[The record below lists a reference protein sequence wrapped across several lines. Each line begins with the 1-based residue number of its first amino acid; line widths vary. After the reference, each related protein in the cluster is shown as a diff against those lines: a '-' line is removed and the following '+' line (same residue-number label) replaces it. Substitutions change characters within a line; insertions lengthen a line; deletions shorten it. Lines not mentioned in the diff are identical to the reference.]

1 MKKKLINSKDIDFL
15 EEEHIDTLP
24 SEIIE
29 ENMTIDENF
38 IKNKALIRMDL
49 NLIQFPIFSKN
60 TQRKIN
66 QIVKYYFNKNRDTY
80 ITISP
85 KAGEYIPGEPEE
97 KVFIA
102 LMQIMKEHGMPKK
115 FVVSAKELRDKLKM
129 NNTGRY
135 ITFIKNSLLRL
146 SETNYNFKNTMYS
159 SEKNGILKEEVSTP
173 ILTLR
178 IISLDLEENKVYRNS
193 MGDKRV
199 KELYEINITDHFYNN
214 IIQKGYLVYNGDIL
228 LEIES
233 SVARTI
239 YMLVEKL
246 RFNNLYL
253 KLDTVFLIKRIP
265 LKYNKNGLYKTIK
278 TLEKAFQELLKRNLI
293 SNFKIIKESTWEKSE
308 VEIFFDESSNEDKQS
323 RFYEDRND
331 FRKILSLSGVSE
343 TEHKMIEEI
352 EVIDINKSSTKNI
365 KVTLEMIDQIL
376 ELMPIKAKSLKTLP
390 KAIKES
396 IEKYGYSKVE
406 AVANY
411 MKKNKVEK
419 IRAYFIKA
427 LENNWVEDEEKSLGL
442 DKTQLKVEIVENT
455 TASIPKYNESLYTK
469 FEKLPIEI
477 QNGIETYAYREYI
490 QKCGIETKIQKLA
503 FTASRKK
510 HICEFLERHSEILK
524 DNVEDLEE
532 KNKIQPEIKEGIIE
546 NTEEIKIIIT
556 ESIELA
562 DMAFSY
568 SEEEKKRLILNILKE
583 VIPLRNT
590 KVLTLE
596 KLNKIIDSYITI

>member
-1 MKKKLINSKDIDFL
+1 
-15 EEEHIDTLP
+15 
-24 SEIIE
+24 
-29 ENMTIDENF
+29 
-38 IKNKALIRMDL
+38 
-49 NLIQFPIFSKN
+49 
-60 TQRKIN
+60 
-66 QIVKYYFNKNRDTY
+66 
-80 ITISP
+80 
-85 KAGEYIPGEPEE
+85 
-97 KVFIA
+97 
-102 LMQIMKEHGMPKK
+102 
-115 FVVSAKELRDKLKM
+115 
-129 NNTGRY
+129 
-135 ITFIKNSLLRL
+135 
-146 SETNYNFKNTMYS
+146 MYS
-159 SEKNGILKEEVSTP
+159 SEKNGILKEEISTP

-193 MGDKRV
+193 IGDKRI

-323 RFYEDRND
+323 RFYKDRND

-343 TEHKMIEEI
+343 TEHKMIEEV
-352 EVIDINKSSTKNI
+352 EVIDINKSI

-427 LENNWVEDEEKSLGL
+427 LENNWVEDEEKLLGL
-442 DKTQLKVEIVENT
+442 HKTRLKIDVVENT

-477 QNGIETYAYREYI
+477 QNGIETYVYREYI
-490 QKCGIETKIQKLA
+490 QKCGIETKVQKLA

-510 HICEFLERHSEILK
+510 HICEFLEKHSEILK

-546 NTEEIKIIIT
+546 NIEEIKIIIT

>member
-1 MKKKLINSKDIDFL
+1 MEITSKSYL
-15 EEEHIDTLP
+15 
-24 SEIIE
+24 
-29 ENMTIDENF
+29 
-38 IKNKALIRMDL
+38 
-49 NLIQFPIFSKN
+49 
-60 TQRKIN
+60 
-66 QIVKYYFNKNRDTY
+66 
-80 ITISP
+80 
-85 KAGEYIPGEPEE
+85 
-97 KVFIA
+97 
-102 LMQIMKEHGMPKK
+102 
-115 FVVSAKELRDKLKM
+115 
-129 NNTGRY
+129 
-135 ITFIKNSLLRL
+135 SLL
-146 SETNYNFKNTMYS
+146 
-159 SEKNGILKEEVSTP
+159 
-173 ILTLR
+173 
-178 IISLDLEENKVYRNS
+178 
-193 MGDKRV
+193 
-199 KELYEINITDHFYNN
+199 
-214 IIQKGYLVYNGDIL
+214 IQKGYLVYNGDIL

-365 KVTLEMIDQIL
+365 KVTLEMINQIL

-396 IEKYGYSKVE
+396 IEKYGYSKVK

-427 LENNWVEDEEKSLGL
+427 LENNWGEDEEKSLGL

-510 HICEFLERHSEILK
+510 HICEFLEKHSEILK

-546 NTEEIKIIIT
+546 NTEEIKTIIT

-596 KLNKIIDSYITI
+596 KLNKIIDSYITISGCRQMAIE

>member
-1 MKKKLINSKDIDFL
+1 MKKKLINLKDTDFL
-15 EEEHIDTLP
+15 EEEHIDTPP

-38 IKNKALIRMDL
+38 IKNKALIRIDL

-102 LMQIMKEHGMPKK
+102 LMQIMKEYGMPKK

-159 SEKNGILKEEVSTP
+159 SEKNGILKEEISTP

-193 MGDKRV
+193 IGDKRI

-323 RFYEDRND
+323 RFYKDRND

-343 TEHKMIEEI
+343 TEHKMIEEV
-352 EVIDINKSSTKNI
+352 EVIDINKSI

-427 LENNWVEDEEKSLGL
+427 LENNWVEDEEKLLGL
-442 DKTQLKVEIVENT
+442 HKTRLKIDVVENT

-477 QNGIETYAYREYI
+477 QNGIETYVYREYI
-490 QKCGIETKIQKLA
+490 QKCGIETKVQKLA

-510 HICEFLERHSEILK
+510 HICEFLEKHSEILK

-546 NTEEIKIIIT
+546 NIEEIKIIIT

>member
-1 MKKKLINSKDIDFL
+1 L
-15 EEEHIDTLP
+15 EEEHIDTPP

-38 IKNKALIRMDL
+38 IKNKALIRIDL

-102 LMQIMKEHGMPKK
+102 LMQIMKEYGMPKK

-159 SEKNGILKEEVSTP
+159 SEKNGILKEEISTP

-193 MGDKRV
+193 IGDKRI

-323 RFYEDRND
+323 RFYKDRND

-343 TEHKMIEEI
+343 TEHKMIEEV
-352 EVIDINKSSTKNI
+352 EVIDINKSI

-427 LENNWVEDEEKSLGL
+427 LENNWVEDEEKLLGL
-442 DKTQLKVEIVENT
+442 HKTRLKIDVVENT

-477 QNGIETYAYREYI
+477 QNGIETYVYREYI
-490 QKCGIETKIQKLA
+490 QKCGIETKVQKLA

-510 HICEFLERHSEILK
+510 HICEFLEKHSEILK